1 MEAAPAV
8 PGRVLEATLA
18 AVAPWGEGPRGSAPD
33 AASRAA
39 VGDPSLAVS
48 SVAPPPA
55 GVGVSEP
62 PAPARSQESLAPADL
77 APTTSGEA
85 VRGEEPQAPGPGQ
98 AVAAASQAETEQPP
112 SPLEAMAPTVTAIT
126 RRAAQT
132 ARHSPAPSTVANAQ
146 AAAVRPAT
154 EQQRSAA
161 LATVDKLDSAQEST
175 QDFERAAFRA
185 ALREAIEKAT
195 PTPTTEEEAHEVVES
210 GAQTASVTLQ
220 GQLAGQKDAAVGP
233 LRQPGDVRP
242 QDLGPEPPQVALQ
255 PEQVGEAPA
264 PVSAASAV
272 PPALPRE
279 RLDYSEHRQATD
291 QAMEEN
297 GVSRAQLEKGNEPE
311 FGQALE
317 ARSEAEQ
324 HEAQAATTYQA
335 SEADL
340 RAGAESRAQGTLAGG
355 LAAMHGARTGAIG
368 KVAGRQ
374 VGTMT
379 KDEAERRRVTATIEG
394 IKNQTRA
401 DVETI
406 LKEMDSEASRIFGEG
421 LTAAERAYEE
431 VFEEEK
437 GGVGTWLTTWGSDW
451 EELIESSLKRARDEY
466 LRQVDI
472 AIDKVADCVD
482 TKLAAAK
489 KRVIEGR
496 AQVQAFV
503 DGLDQSV
510 RTFGQEALT
519 SVESEFDAMTQTIEA
534 RKDALVD
541 NLTTQF
547 KASYERMSAKEQELR
562 EANKSLWQRVYDAT
576 VGLIQKILAFK
587 DLLLSILAKASDVV
601 GDIIT
606 DPIGFLGNLVSGVA
620 LGLENFVANIG
631 KHLQKGL
638 MDWLFGALGKAGIAM
653 PETLDLQGIVSIALQ
668 VLGLTYANFRARAVK
683 IVGEPV
689 VSALEKTAEVF
700 SIVATEGVPGLWRF
714 IRVKLAELKSMVLD
728 AIWDFIK
735 VEVIEAGI
743 AWLVGLLNPA
753 SAFFKACK
761 AIYDIIM
768 FFINRGSQ
776 IVDLI
781 NAVLDSIGAIA
792 KGSIGVAAKFVE
804 DALAKAIP
812 VAIGFLAS
820 LLGLGDI
827 SATIRKTIDK
837 ARAPVDEAIDWVIG
851 QAVKL
856 VKAAGKLI
864 GGALVKKRPDEVAE
878 DDPEKAAKVEAGL
891 AAIDAEEERRLE
903 EGTLTQE
910 AAEAVAA
917 TVRKDHPVFT
927 SITVIDAEGRWDY
940 DYVASPGKKK
950 EGAPQ
955 AEESGIIYLTGLESV
970 EPVLSDVGRLEHGV
984 SSPQKRDYPAAPK
997 VLEREIG
1004 ESLARASGL
1013 PLEGKDEPWKMLT
1026 TKGATVDAPDGPP
1039 GQQSVPDRLPPTP
1052 DRRLLEQ
1059 PTVTSPKDE
1068 TWDPLTKRGKRR
1080 TRNPAHSVQPDFL
1093 LVGPKKIEVFEVTL
1107 DASFRLGRQEK
1118 RMKFSKGAKK
1128 FQIAHKI
1135 EQLANVEHL
1144 ARRFPNLPI
1153 VFNIQT
1159 GGQPLFRDGE
1169 VQQAIEAE
1177 LLRLRE
1183 KFTKEGLGNT
1193 VTVAWR
1199 T

>member
-1 MEAAPAV
+1 M
-8 PGRVLEATLA
+8 
-18 AVAPWGEGPRGSAPD
+18 
-33 AASRAA
+33 
-39 VGDPSLAVS
+39 
-48 SVAPPPA
+48 APPPA

-62 PAPARSQESLAPADL
+62 PAPARSQESPAPARSQESPASANL
-77 APTTSGEA
+77 APTPSGEA
-85 VRGEEPQAPGPGQ
+85 ARGEEPQQPQAPGPGQ
-98 AVAAASQAETEQPP
+98 AVAAGPQAETEQPP

-146 AAAVRPAT
+146 AAAMRPAT

-161 LATVDKLDSAQEST
+161 LATVNKLDSAQEST

-195 PTPTTEEEAHEVVES
+195 PTPTTEEKAHEVVES
-210 GAQTASVTLQ
+210 GAQTASATLQ

-255 PEQVGEAPA
+255 PEQVGEMPA
-264 PVSAASAV
+264 PVSAAAAV
-272 PPALPRE
+272 PPALPPE
-279 RLDYSEHRQATD
+279 RLDYSEDRQATN

-311 FGQALE
+311 FGQTLE
-317 ARSEAEQ
+317 ARSQAEQ
-324 HEAQAATTYQA
+324 HEAQAATTYRA

-340 RAGAESRAQGTLAGG
+340 RAGAKSRAQGTLAGG
-355 LAAMHGARTGAIG
+355 LTAMHGARAVAIG

-379 KDEAERRRVTATIEG
+379 KDEGERRRVTATIEG

-401 DVETI
+401 DVDTI

-496 AQVQAFV
+496 AQVRAFV

-510 RTFGQEALT
+510 RAFGQEALT
-519 SVESEFDAMTQTIEA
+519 SVEGEFDAMTQTIDA
-534 RKDALVD
+534 RRDALVD

-547 KASYERMSAKEQELR
+547 TASYERMSAKEQELR

-576 VGLIQKILAFK
+576 VGVIQKILAFK

-601 GDIIT
+601 GNIIT
-606 DPIGFLGNLVSGVA
+606 DPIGFLGNLVAGVA

-638 MDWLFGALGKAGIAM
+638 MDWLFGALGKAGITM

-700 SIVATEGVPGLWRF
+700 TILVTEGVPGLWRF
-714 IRVKLAELKSMVLD
+714 VKEKLAELKSMVLD

-735 VEVIEAGI
+735 GEVIEAGI

-776 IVDLI
+776 IVDLV
-781 NAVLDSIGAIA
+781 NAVLDSVGAVA

-864 GGALVKKRPDEVAE
+864 GGALGKKKRPDEVAE

-891 AAIDAEEERRLE
+891 AAIDAEEESRLE
-903 EGTLTQE
+903 EERLTRE

-950 EGAPQ
+950 EGALH
-955 AEESGIIYLTGLESV
+955 AEDSGIIYLTGLDSV

-984 SSPQKRDYPAAPK
+984 SSPQKRDYSSAPK
-997 VLEREIG
+997 VLERDIG
-1004 ESLARASGL
+1004 ESLARATSL
-1013 PLEGKDEPWKMLT
+1013 PLEGKDDPWRMLT
-1026 TKGATVDAPDGPP
+1026 TKGATVETPDGSPDQQPP
-1039 GQQSVPDRLPPTP
+1039 PASLSPTP

-1059 PTVTSPKDE
+1059 PTVTSPMDE

-1080 TRNPAHSVQPDFL
+1080 EHNPAHSVQPDFL

-1118 RMKFSKGAKK
+1118 GMKLSKGAKK
-1128 FQIAHKI
+1128 YHVAHKI

-1144 ARRFPNLPI
+1144 ARRFPGLPI

-1159 GGQPLFRDGE
+1159 GGQPLFKDGE
-1169 VQQAIEAE
+1169 VQKAIEVE
-1177 LLRLRE
+1177 LRNLRT
-1183 KFTKEGLGNT
+1183 KFAKEGLGNT